1 MTLAL
6 AEVVMPV
13 IAVIGAQ
20 WGDEGKGKVVD
31 LLAEEVKIVARFS
44 GGDNAGHT
52 VVNRYGEF
60 KLHLIPS
67 GIFSPKATCI
77 IGNGV
82 MINPAV
88 LLDEVEQLNQRGVD
102 TSRLFI
108 SDRAHLVMP
117 YHLLLDGLEE
127 ELRGGKAIGT
137 TRKGIGPA
145 FADKTAR
152 LGIRTGDLLDKEL
165 LRERLHFILNYK
177 NTILTKVYGV
187 SPLSEDEV
195 YNQYCQHGE
204 RLAPYIRE
212 TTLMVAEALKRGDPV
227 LLEGAQGA
235 LLDPDFGTYP
245 YATSSSPLAGGSC
258 LGVGLGP
265 TQINQVLGVF
275 KAYCTRV
282 GGGPMPT
289 ELTGETGNLIREQ
302 AHEYGTTTGRPRRC
316 GWFDAVAARFST
328 RINGFTQA
336 AITRLDVLDIMPSLK
351 ICVGY
356 KLDEHTVDNFPANTV
371 ALGRCQPIYEEL
383 PGWQSPTSDIRRY
396 DELPPQARQYL
407 ARLEEFISCPINLI
421 SVGNRRE
428 QTILKKPVF
437 TVTF

>member
-1 MTLAL
+1 
-6 AEVVMPV
+6 MPV

-177 NTILTKVYGV
+177 NTILTKVYGA

-212 TTLMVAEALKRGDPV
+212 TTLMVEEALKRGDPV

-265 TQINQVLGVF
+265 TRINQVLGVF

-289 ELTGETGNLIREQ
+289 ELTDETGNLIREQ

-336 AITRLDVLDIMPSLK
+336 AITRLDVLDILPSMK

-356 KLDEHTVDNFPANTV
+356 KLDEHTIDNFPANTV

-396 DELPPQARQYL
+396 DDLPSQARQYL